1 MSTAA
6 ATPPSLHP
14 SHRSHPFSSI
24 VVVCLAIVLPWLHH
38 GHRLRLTALAVVE
51 RPVVLLLSLRQRRSA
66 LRWQGTSGDLQLIL
80 SRSAHG
86 SVGEVF
92 CFVVV
97 VGTVCSE
104 CFGLSSSSA
113 IVAHDHGSDT
123 CTSPTCCPELH
134 EPRTDTSMQDYGS
147 FDYDSSGDSGAPWP
161 QLRHLQWQ
169 CSNPNGDLEWGG
181 DHDEQYSSNKATSDV
196 TVTTTVNDDNNN
208 NDGKNNDSGKNYND
222 DNDNDSPTQ

>member
-24 VVVCLAIVLPWLHH
+24 VVVCLAIVSLWLRHS
-38 GHRLRLTALAVVE
+38 HRLRLMALAVVE

-66 LRWQGTSGDLQLIL
+66 LRWQGASGDLQLIL

-92 CFVVV
+92 CFVVF
-97 VGTVCSE
+97 VGAVCSK
-104 CFGLSSSSA
+104 CFGLSSSGWA
-113 IVAHDHGSDT
+113 N
-123 CTSPTCCPELH
+123 LK
-134 EPRTDTSMQDYGS
+134 DYGS
-147 FDYDSSGDSGAPWP
+147 FDYDGGGDSGAPWP

-169 CSNPNGDLEWGG
+169 CGNPDGDLEWGG
-181 DHDEQYSSNKATSDV
+181 DHDEQCQPPRQRGEDSGNKATSDI
-196 TVTTTVNDDNNN
+196 TVMTTVNNDNNDN
-208 NDGKNNDSGKNYND
+208 NGKNDDSGKNYNNDNDNDNDDND